1 MDAPGDWPLRR
12 RKFVQSLD
20 DFGGGRKAAGAV
32 PRINQ
37 FTARGNIEHAS
48 SAFDEVGFNADCLFD
63 FRRQTGGLRQIVSSR
78 AVGDGDLHGVFQVRG
93 CIRLEPAA
101 GNQFAAIFSTH
112 TSSQAP
118 APVSSR
124 VSELRQRQP
133 SGARASIR

>member
-37 FTARGNIEHAS
+37 CTAGSNIEHAGGP
-48 SAFDEVGFNADCLFD
+48 FDELAFNTECAFD

-78 AVGDGDLHGVFQVRG
+78 TVGDGDLHGEFQVQG
-93 CIRLEPAA
+93 
-101 GNQFAAIFSTH
+101 
-112 TSSQAP
+112 
-118 APVSSR
+118 
-124 VSELRQRQP
+124 
-133 SGARASIR
+133 